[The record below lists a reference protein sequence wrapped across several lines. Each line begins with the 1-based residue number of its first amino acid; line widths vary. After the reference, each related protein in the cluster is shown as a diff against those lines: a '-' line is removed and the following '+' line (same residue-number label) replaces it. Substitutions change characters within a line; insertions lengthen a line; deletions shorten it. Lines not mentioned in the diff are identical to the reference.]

1 MPVAILSGIL
11 LLSGVSAL
19 LFETLWLR
27 LSGLAFGNS
36 VWAAA
41 LILSS
46 FMAGLALGNCIA
58 GLWRPRRIRPLYLY
72 ALLEVVVGLC
82 GCAIVF
88 ALPSVGNALRPLF
101 QALWDH
107 QTVLLGLRFALS
119 FLILLVPTTAMG
131 LTLPLLLSDPLLQRY
146 SFTTTLGLLYG
157 CNTLGAVI
165 GALAGEAYLIQAVGL
180 AGTGLTAGGVNIT
193 AAILALALTR
203 LRVAAPAERAGL
215 EWRQLRAALRTSWRA
230 LLVSF
235 GAGLLLLCLEVA
247 WLRFLRLYVA
257 SSTTAFAVTVA
268 VVLAGIGTG
277 GIVSSLLQRTALARD
292 HLVGIVLLL
301 ASGLTVICY
310 WFFPAR
316 LARPATGPFYGDQW
330 WELTFL
336 CTALCFP
343 VSFCSGMLFPLVG
356 GSVESAIGDR
366 MSSTG
371 WLTLVNTIGA
381 AIGPLLATFLLLPR
395 TGFESTIVIC
405 AASYALLALGASDAR
420 SWATVRLLPI
430 VRWVMT
436 AALVAAFLLFP
447 YGRAETHLAHPL
459 ELFVTDG
466 SKPIKQINGTADTL
480 QLLRREIYGEPYYY
494 RLVTNG
500 FSMSGTLMVAQ
511 RYMRLFA
518 YLPLLLNPQAKDALL
533 ICYGCGVTADAL
545 VRANQLRQVDM
556 VDISHEVFDLAP
568 DYVTADYSN
577 PLRNPKAKAIVQDG
591 RFFLQAT
598 PGRYDVITGEPPPLK
613 VHGAV
618 NLYTAEF
625 FRLMHDR
632 LNDGGIASFWL
643 PIHQLTPAETA
654 AVLKAFHASFSNASV
669 WGGSDT
675 EWIMVGVKGSPTKLT
690 SHDLSRLWNDPAS
703 RDDLIKIGLEVPE
716 QMAALFLLD
725 GSEIDRITAGV
736 LPLADNYPKRL
747 TNSQPD
753 EKVTNQF
760 GWSYEEGLPAMKR
773 FLSSAVHNVFPP
785 MQQSALEEY
794 FLVRE
799 SRYLAQAVRSN
810 QLAELDLYLRH
821 SRLRAPVLDVLGTD
835 EVRIAIAERVAGRLG
850 TPPKEAIGDLVAS
863 ALARRDITAAVQLLE
878 QKLGPSLTANDQ
890 FLLTYLYCLDS
901 QVGKAE
907 RLAARY
913 GAGLEKD
920 WFVEWLWNKLH
931 NDFGFH
937 PPS

>member
-11 LLSGVSAL
+11 LLSGISAL

-58 GLWRPRRIRPLYLY
+58 GLWRPKRLRPLYLY
-72 ALLEVVVGLC
+72 ALLEVIVGLC
-82 GCAIVF
+82 GCTIVF
-88 ALPSVGNALRPLF
+88 ALPSVGNWLRPLF
-101 QALWDH
+101 QALWGH

-119 FLILLVPTTAMG
+119 FVILLVPTTAMG
-131 LTLPLLLSDPLLQRY
+131 LTLPLLLGDPILQRY

-157 CNTLGAVI
+157 FNTLGAVI
-165 GALAGEAYLIQAVGL
+165 GALTSEAYLVEAVGL
-180 AGTGLTAGGVNIT
+180 TGTGLTAGAVNLA
-193 AAILALALTR
+193 AAILALALSR
-203 LRVAAPAERAGL
+203 LRVAAAAERARL
-215 EWRQLRAALRTSWRA
+215 EWRQLRTALRTSWRA

-257 SSTTAFAVTVA
+257 SSTTAFAVTLA

-277 GIVSSLLQRTALARD
+277 GIASSLLEKTNVARD
-292 HLVGIVLLL
+292 HLISIVLSL
-301 ASGLTVICY
+301 ASGLTLICY
-310 WFFPAR
+310 WFFPTR
-316 LARPATGPFYGDQW
+316 LAHSATGPFYRDQW
-330 WELTFL
+330 WELASL

-343 VSFCSGMLFPLVG
+343 VSFCSGILFPLVG
-356 GSVESAIGDR
+356 GSVESAVGER
-366 MSSTG
+366 MKSTG

-381 AIGPLLATFLLLPR
+381 AIGPLLATFLVLPR
-395 TGFESTIVIC
+395 TGFELIIVIC
-405 AASYALLALGASDAR
+405 AASYAVLAVAASGVR
-420 SWATVRLLPI
+420 SWTTVGVLPI
-430 VRWVMT
+430 VRWAMT
-436 AALVAAFLLFP
+436 AALIVAFLRFP
-447 YGRAETHLAHPL
+447 YGRADTHLAHPL
-459 ELFVTDG
+459 ELFLTDG
-466 SKPIKQINGTADTL
+466 SRPIKQINGTADTL
-480 QLLRREIYGEPYYY
+480 QLLRREVYGEPYYY

-545 VRANQLRQVDM
+545 VRANQLRHVDM
-556 VDISHEVFDLAP
+556 VDISQEVFDLAP

-577 PLRNPKAKAIVQDG
+577 PLSNPKAKGIVQDG

-598 PGRYDVITGEPPPLK
+598 PARYDVITGEPPPLK

-632 LNDGGIASFWL
+632 LNDGGVASFWL
-643 PIHQLTPAETA
+643 PIHQLTPTEAA
-654 AVLKAFHASFSNASV
+654 AVLKAFHAAFSNASV

-675 EWIMVGVKGSPTKLT
+675 EWIMVGVKGSSTKLT
-690 SHDLSRLWNDPAS
+690 SDDLSRLWNDPGS
-703 RDDLIKIGLEVPE
+703 RDDLIRIGVETPE
-716 QMAALFLLD
+716 QTAALFLMD
-725 GSEIDRITAGV
+725 GKEIDRITEGV
-736 LPLADNYPKRL
+736 PPLADNYPKRL
-747 TNSQPD
+747 TNAQPD
-753 EKVTNQF
+753 EKVTDQF
-760 GWSYEEGLPAMKR
+760 GWTYEESLSAVKR
-773 FLSSAVHNVFPP
+773 FLSSSVHELFPP
-785 MQQSALEEY
+785 MRENALQEY
-794 FLVRE
+794 FLIRE
-799 SRYLAQAVRSN
+799 TRYLAKAVRSN

-835 EVRIAIAERVAGRLG
+835 EVRIAIAERVARRPGAL
-850 TPPKEAIGDLVAS
+850 PKEAIGDLVAS
-863 ALARRDITAAVQLLE
+863 ALARRDITSGTQLLE
-878 QKLGPSLTANDQ
+878 QKLGPSANDR
-890 FLLTYLYCLDS
+890 FLLTYLYCLDG

-907 RLAARY
+907 QLAASY
-913 GAGLEKD
+913 SAGLEKD